1 MGGRAGCQ
9 SGWQAGR
16 QASRQA
22 GMSVGSFRLNIY
34 FLTIYTFDLKL
45 IFKSS
50 DNGNQNID
58 R

>member
-1 MGGRAGCQ
+1 MGVRDGGL
-9 SGWQAGR
+9 AGR
-16 QASRQA
+16 QA
-22 GMSVGSFRLNIY
+22 GMKVGSLQLNIY

-45 IFKSS
+45 SLNSS

>member
-1 MGGRAGCQ
+1 MWGAGWQ

-16 QASRQA
+16 QASMQA
-22 GMSVGSFRLNIY
+22 GMKVGSLRLNIY
-34 FLTIYTFDLKL
+34 FLTMYTFDLKL
-45 IFKSS
+45 NFNSS